1 MNLVGKAYSSISL
14 ADLCTLLGQTEQE
27 VKLGEYV
34 YFMCYL
40 WACFFIL
47 YIYIYLCVYL
57 TPGLRKTRGNLDY
70 FGDIQKLKNSL

>member
-40 WACFFIL
+40 WACFSFC
-47 YIYIYLCVYL
+47 IYLCVYL
-57 TPGLRKTRGNLDY
+57 NISKMIYLQAFIFLE
-70 FGDIQKLKNSL
+70 SLYNAPFLLH